1 MGIWGWD
8 STSLGMRKR
17 IAKAGWFSAMVIR
30 MSIRIGSF
38 SRRVTGGFSG
48 LAIEAAWRVASIIK
62 DTLGAESW

>member
-8 STSLGMRKR
+8 STSLGMRER
-17 IAKAGWFSAMVIR
+17 IAKAGWFSATIIP

-48 LAIEAAWRVASIIK
+48 LAIEAAWTAIPKVDIAM
-62 DTLGAESW
+62 GG